1 MQGKHTKDGAQ
12 QRPQPSSGA
21 PRRPRTPAEAR
32 AMRLARQKARRRAQM
47 IFFSASFAF
56 ILLVSWPISAAID
69 HFSGKTSGD
78 SSSPAQSASEPASQA
93 DSAAASGTDSGAQST
108 AQEPSVPDGTQ
119 TSAVYGPVKS
129 DEMTYTV
136 PTAAMLALPE
146 NGRVDMAYFDDAL
159 FIGDS
164 LTQGILTYQAATF
177 ENASYAAYIGVGPKE
192 LISGTV
198 TNVKGESVTAMDEIR
213 AANASKVYVLL
224 GMNSLSSYDDETL
237 IHYYDEFMK
246 LLETELPAGTTY
258 YIQAIPPL
266 SAENAATDESY
277 SKTRIQNL
285 NEQLAQLA
293 YSHGWYYLD
302 LYSALADENGDLRA
316 DYNAG
321 DGIHLNETG
330 YTAWREF
337 LITHTAY
344 DKDSPYIAGSPY
356 LLS

>member
-69 HFSGKTSGD
+69 HFSGKKSGD

-164 LTQGILTYQAATF
+164 LTPGI
-177 ENASYAAYIGVGPKE
+177 
-192 LISGTV
+192 
-198 TNVKGESVTAMDEIR
+198 
-213 AANASKVYVLL
+213 
-224 GMNSLSSYDDETL
+224 
-237 IHYYDEFMK
+237 
-246 LLETELPAGTTY
+246 
-258 YIQAIPPL
+258 
-266 SAENAATDESY
+266 
-277 SKTRIQNL
+277 
-285 NEQLAQLA
+285 
-293 YSHGWYYLD
+293 
-302 LYSALADENGDLRA
+302 
-316 DYNAG
+316 
-321 DGIHLNETG
+321 
-330 YTAWREF
+330 
-337 LITHTAY
+337 
-344 DKDSPYIAGSPY
+344 
-356 LLS
+356 